1 MAKSITA
8 KVANKLAEIQ
18 HWIADQTEFSPEEKW
33 VLLACL
39 AQIKTASDL
48 ENKRLFEVMA
58 TEPASPASKVQ
69 DHYSV
74 MKAGVDQL
82 FMRNVFVAKTML
94 LASGE
99 KSDRN
104 IRGISFF
111 RCDDQNYKLEL
122 SFLVGFSEYID
133 QLKKE
138 IQ

>member
-8 KVANKLAEIQ
+8 KVANKVAEI
-18 HWIADQTEFSPEEKW
+18 HNWIADQSELSSEEKW

-39 AQIKTASDL
+39 AQIKTAADL

-58 TEPASPASKVQ
+58 TESASKVQ

-82 FMRNVFVAKTML
+82 FRRNVFVAKTIC

-122 SFLVGFSEYID
+122 SFLVSFSEYID

-138 IQ
+138 FSS